1 MEPMNDPGATAA
13 CPRCGAS
20 LPPDFGPRRGRRRI
34 WCSDRCRRDAH
45 AERAAAAR
53 TDQPI
58 RVVEVPRT
66 APPLTQSVVI
76 TRPRDD
82 LTDAEAA
89 ARVLASPTAVGYV
102 LDSLSRQA
110 REKTLDKKVRD
121 AALSLAKTLLP
132 GQRRY

>member
-1 MEPMNDPGATAA
+1 MNDPGGTTV

-53 TDQPI
+53 TDRPI
-58 RVVEVPRT
+58 RVVEVPRS
-66 APPLTQSVVI
+66 ALPLIRSVVI

-82 LTDAEAA
+82 LTPAEAA
-89 ARVLASPTAVGYV
+89 ACVLASPTALGYV
-102 LDSLSRQA
+102 LDSLTRQA
-110 REKTLDKKVRD
+110 REKTLDAKVRD
-121 AALSLAKTLLP
+121 AALGLAKTLMP
-132 GQRRY
+132 RRRR